1 MIYPFDILSIVICSH
16 NHFFIS
22 TSSCRL
28 QVFKYNGEGPVAHV
42 RIEQAFDAM
51 WQVII
56 S

>member
-1 MIYPFDILSIVICSH
+1 MTYPFGTLSSYALIH
-16 NHFFIS
+16 HFFIS
-22 TSSCRL
+22 TSSYRL